1 MLRSRPRPL
10 LPRPSAASAP
20 LQPVTLAWSPLW
32 HGQTLGIHRDVTL
45 DAQDPIARVIALLP
59 CRICVLCIL
68 RIHDQERALG
78 AAPKVSFG
86 PRQADFLER
95 VMKPASGR
103 LTISSA
109 MPYTLAYPLTSFPV
123 SPGRPRPDSR
133 FGLSQR
139 LIQPRHPDMFLF
151 IGRRCTHGCRCS
163 SVLTTT
169 RLRAFTKLVAHVACT
184 QPLS

>member
-1 MLRSRPRPL
+1 M
-10 LPRPSAASAP
+10 PRPSAASAP

-45 DAQDPIARVIALLP
+45 DVQDPIARVIALLP
-59 CRICVLCIL
+59 CCIYVLCIL

-86 PRQADFLER
+86 PRQANFLER

-109 MPYTLAYPLTSFPV
+109 MPSSAYPLTSFPV

-133 FGLSQR
+133 FGLSHR